1 MNKLEARFDCVTRT
15 IITDVVVRR
24 TAKPGSFVRGAPIVD
39 IPTRALWDTGAYMSV
54 ISASLA
60 QHLGLAVINTD
71 KLTGIGGTI
80 LSNRYDISVTL
91 PNKVIFPLV
100 YVAEWGGHRFYDML
114 IGMDI
119 ISQGNFSIANDTGKT
134 VFTFKA

>member
-1 MNKLEARFDCVTRT
+1 MNKLEARFDRITRT
-15 IITDVVVRR
+15 IITDIEVRR
-24 TAKPGSFVRGAPIVD
+24 TAKPGSFVSGAPVVD

-60 QHLGLAVINTD
+60 QQLGLAVINTD

-100 YVAEWGGHRFYDML
+100 YVAEWGGNRFYDML

-119 ISQGNFSIANDTGKT
+119 ISQGEFFLSSVSGKT